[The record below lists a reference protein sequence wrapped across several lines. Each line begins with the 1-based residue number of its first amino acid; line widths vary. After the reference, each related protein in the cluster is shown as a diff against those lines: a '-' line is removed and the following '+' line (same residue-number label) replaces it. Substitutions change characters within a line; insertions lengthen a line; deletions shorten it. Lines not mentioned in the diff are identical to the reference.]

1 MTDDQFKALSKQL
14 DALLSP
20 LKLMAQVQLAQEL
33 YPQAEREKLIAEYRA
48 LELADQVAF
57 AAMQQAHEQLSPPG
71 LSYEERVKQIGKAE
85 TDKQMVLVNVAQER
99 RKSTSGA
106 FDAFRKEHRLIARL
120 FDNGHRLGKG
130 DFEE

>member
-33 YPQAEREKLIAEYRA
+33 YPQAEREKLIAEYRT
-48 LELADQVAF
+48 LELADQMAF
-57 AAMQQAHEQLSPPG
+57 AAMQQAYEQLSPPG

-99 RKSTSGA
+99 RKSTMSA
-106 FDAFRKEHRLIARL
+106 FDAFRKKHRLIARL
-120 FDNGHRLGKG
+120 FDNSESLSKTAY
-130 DFEE
+130 EE